1 MLALIMKYLSIQL
14 QISIKTAIFVL
25 LLKAAL
31 NLRQNAENNLW

>member
-25 LLKAAL
+25 LLKAAVG
-31 NLRQNAENNLW
+31 ATAKCSK